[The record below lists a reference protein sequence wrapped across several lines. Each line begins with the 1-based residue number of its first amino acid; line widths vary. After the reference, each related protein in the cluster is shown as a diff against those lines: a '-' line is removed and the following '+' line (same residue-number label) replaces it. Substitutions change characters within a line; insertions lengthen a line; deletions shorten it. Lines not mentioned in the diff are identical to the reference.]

1 MSKFTNLFKKSKP
14 KIKSDEFDDKFG
26 FILRLGID
34 SERNYNLVKNH
45 FSYNLS
51 ASVKDNVHYSAKDL
65 L

>member
-14 KIKSDEFDDKFG
+14 KAKSDEFDDKFG

-34 SERNYNLVKNH
+34 NEQNYNKVKNH
-45 FSYNLS
+45 YFHNLS
-51 ASVKDNVHYSAKDL
+51 TLSKDNVCYSVKGL

>member
-26 FILRLGID
+26 FILRLRID
-34 SERNYNLVKNH
+34 SEQNYNLVKNH
-45 FSYNLS
+45 YYHTLS
-51 ASVKDNVHYSAKDL
+51 ALVKDSVHCSVKGL